1 MTFSHLHKQ
10 LFKKRGGLLFFF
22 FILSCLFS
30 LIFILLF
37 LNSCNRRS
45 ELEGSWVGCEVRRPL
60 IDWTLTIKGNQFS
73 LVREDLN
80 VWYKGFLR
88 LNKNCRLKKI
98 DLEIIDA
105 VAQIS
110 CGKTSLGIYEVDGDT
125 LTIIATDPG
134 DHLRPLSFDEPC
146 KSSEFFFTKKN
157 SGFETASKSS
167 RIP

>member
-1 MTFSHLHKQ
+1 MRSKGF
-10 LFKKRGGLLFFF
+10 RFFF
-22 FILSCLFS
+22 V
-30 LIFILLF
+30 LIFLLLF
-37 LNSCNRRS
+37 LSSCNRRS

-73 LVREDLN
+73 LVCEDLN

-98 DLEIIDA
+98 DLEVKNTA
-105 VAQIS
+105 VQIS
-110 CGKTSLGIYEVDGDT
+110 NGKTSLGIYEVDGDT
-125 LTIIATDPG
+125 LTIIATEPG
-134 DHLRPLSFDEPC
+134 DHLRPLSFDEPG

-157 SGFETASKSS
+157 SGFETAFESS

>member
-1 MTFSHLHKQ
+1 MRSKGF
-10 LFKKRGGLLFFF
+10 RFFF
-22 FILSCLFS
+22 V
-30 LIFILLF
+30 LIFLLLF

-45 ELEGSWVGCEVRRPL
+45 ELEGTWVGCEVRKPL
-60 IDWTLTIKGNQFS
+60 IDWTLTIKGDQFS

-98 DLEIIDA
+98 DLEVKNTA
-105 VAQIS
+105 VQIS
-110 CGKTSLGIYEVDGDT
+110 NGKTSLGIYEVDGDT
-125 LTIIATDPG
+125 LTIIATEPG
-134 DHLRPLSFDEPC
+134 DHLRPLSFDEPG

>member
-1 MTFSHLHKQ
+1 MRSKGF
-10 LFKKRGGLLFFF
+10 RFFF
-22 FILSCLFS
+22 VLIS
-30 LIFILLF
+30 LLLL
-37 LNSCNRRS
+37 LNSCNRQS
-45 ELEGSWVGCEVRRPL
+45 ELEGTWVGCEVRKPL

-98 DLEIIDA
+98 DLEVINTA
-105 VAQIS
+105 LQRS
-110 CGKTSLGIYEVDGDT
+110 NGKTSLGIYEVDGDT
-125 LTIIATDPG
+125 LTIIATEPG
-134 DHLRPLSFDEPC
+134 DHLRPLSFDEPG
-146 KSSEFFFTKKN
+146 KSSEFFFTKKK

>member
-1 MTFSHLHKQ
+1 MRSKGF
-10 LFKKRGGLLFFF
+10 RFFF
-22 FILSCLFS
+22 V
-30 LIFILLF
+30 LIFLLLF
-37 LNSCNRRS
+37 LSSCNRRS

-98 DLEIIDA
+98 DLEVKNTA
-105 VAQIS
+105 VQIS
-110 CGKTSLGIYEVDGDT
+110 NGKTSLGIYEVDGDT
-125 LTIIATDPG
+125 LTIIATEPG
-134 DHLRPLSFDEPC
+134 DHLRPFSFDEPG

-157 SGFETASKSS
+157 SGFETAFKSS